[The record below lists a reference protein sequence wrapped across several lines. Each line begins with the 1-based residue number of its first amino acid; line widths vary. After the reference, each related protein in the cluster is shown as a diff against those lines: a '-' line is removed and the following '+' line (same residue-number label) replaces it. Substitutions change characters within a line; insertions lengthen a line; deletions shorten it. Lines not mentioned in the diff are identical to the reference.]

1 MSNLQ
6 KSRKVHITYGDSKR
20 IITYN
25 KGEAVQELRLHFLR
39 VFSDELSGDVAPA
52 NVKFQRYHDNFQ
64 DYEDLANDVQLED
77 NAKLR
82 VIVTLKQVLHVD
94 NLSRNSQ
101 SKIKK
106 ITVFLSVMFLYRGT
120 EQLFISLFIFFL
132 F

>member
-1 MSNLQ
+1 MSTLQ
-6 KSRKVHITYGDSKR
+6 NSSKAHITYGDSKR

-39 VFSDELSGDVAPA
+39 VFSDELSSDVAPA

-82 VIVTLKQVLHVD
+82 VIVTLKHLKKVLHID
-94 NLSRNSQ
+94 NLSRNS
-101 SKIKK
+101 
-106 ITVFLSVMFLYRGT
+106 
-120 EQLFISLFIFFL
+120 
-132 F
+132 

>member
-1 MSNLQ
+1 MSTLR

-25 KGEAVQELRLHFLR
+25 KGEAVQELRHHFLR
-39 VFSDELSGDVAPA
+39 VFSDELSDDVAPA
-52 NVKFQRYHDNFQ
+52 NVKFQRYHDNFE

-82 VIVTLKQVLHVD
+82 VIVTHKPGKKVLHVD

-101 SKIKK
+101 RAK
-106 ITVFLSVMFLYRGT
+106 
-120 EQLFISLFIFFL
+120 
-132 F
+132 